1 MVKIIARDI
10 ESFAGIEFSNTGGA
24 GYIDLCEVITDDVDP
39 NKNEAFSPEHGP
51 HLIADPSV
59 SVGERT
65 RHTTAAGG
73 EVASRFTRRWDSC
86 KAKGY
91 RLAVDE

>member
-39 NKNEAFSPEHGP
+39 NKN
-51 HLIADPSV
+51 
-59 SVGERT
+59 
-65 RHTTAAGG
+65 
-73 EVASRFTRRWDSC
+73 
-86 KAKGY
+86 
-91 RLAVDE
+91 